1 MHGRI
6 KKARFF
12 NTKIREEIME
22 NSENIKEKIQ
32 EQSKKLTELG
42 SILAKN
48 QFSYKIEEK
57 ILKEYWNKRIKH
69 LEKYNEI
76 SLEYYSQVQK
86 MMNLI
91 NKEEAQMFL
100 LQISKFHRLG
110 IELINLMQQIKE
122 NPSIIDSKDKQQSQW
137 SKKIKEK
144 ILESS
149 NKCLENEKDMNLR
162 FRKFYEKEIKKILE

>member
-1 MHGRI
+1 MHGII
-6 KKARFF
+6 KKTRFF
-12 NTKIREEIME
+12 NAKIREEIME
-22 NSENIKEKIQ
+22 NSEDIQEKIQ

-57 ILKEYWNKRIKH
+57 ISKEYWHKRIKH
-69 LEKYNEI
+69 LTKYNET
-76 SLEYYSQVQK
+76 SLAYYSQVQK

-100 LQISKFHRLG
+100 LQTSKFHQLG
-110 IELINLMQQIKE
+110 TDLINLMHQIEE
-122 NPSIIDSKDKQQSQW
+122 NPSIINSKDKQQSQW

-144 ILESS
+144 ISELS
-149 NKCLENEKDMNLR
+149 NKCLENEKDMNLN